1 MKRQEALKLFKS
13 DTTPTRVKVLL
24 VLLIIY
30 LICPIDIIPD
40 FIPVLGQLDDI
51 IIAGLVIGYI
61 TKVLNDSPQTRS
73 Y

>member
-1 MKRQEALKLFKS
+1 MFKAE
-13 DTTPTRVKVLL
+13 TTPLRVKVALVLL
-24 VLLIIY
+24 VLY

-61 TKVLNDSPQTRS
+61 SRVMTDSRTIEVAA
-73 Y
+73 

>member
-1 MKRQEALKLFKS
+1 MKRQEALELFRA

-61 TKVLNDSPQTRS
+61 TKVLNDSSQTRS
-73 Y
+73 